1 MSEINKKYKEHQV
14 ETKSR
19 IDSKAQIIDPIDFS
33 FKDIMNFEGI

>member
-1 MSEINKKYKEHQV
+1 MSEITKKYKDQV

-33 FKDIMNFEGI
+33 FKDIMNFEGIK